1 MIRMLSLAIEKRD
14 MKNSADVIRKSGK
27 MPAVFYG
34 PKEVSTPVVVSMIE
48 FKKVWK
54 EAGESSVIILKDSK
68 GNEHEVLIHDT
79 DVHPLSGEPRHA
91 DFYVIEKGKKVK
103 VAIPLVFDGVSPA
116 VKDKGGILVKVRRD
130 IDIEAAPRDL
140 PRDIRVDISKLVEF
154 ADVIHVKD
162 LHIPKGVEVKISPDE
177 IVASVYEAK
186 EEVVEAPTTIDMSA
200 IEVEAKG
207 KETKESLDSATSTT
221 PGATPGKGKEGEAK
235 KI

>member
-1 MIRMLSLAIEKRD
+1 MLSLAIEKRD